1 MWCNGSTLAL
11 GAWRAVQIGHLRPI
25 KKYIKRKGIIMTT
38 TKAWSNFKKSMVVV
52 LVLVMVVT
60 FYMTACSNSKNSI
73 SIDVENIPVGFTDT
87 GYDVKN
93 SQNRVYHIVADNNGW
108 LYYCS
113 DVEGN
118 LTPVLNVIGTPTK
131 DLTPFIEMQN
141 N

>member
-38 TKAWSNFKKSMVVV
+38 TKAWSNFKKS
-52 LVLVMVVT
+52 
-60 FYMTACSNSKNSI
+60 
-73 SIDVENIPVGFTDT
+73 
-87 GYDVKN
+87 
-93 SQNRVYHIVADNNGW
+93 
-108 LYYCS
+108 